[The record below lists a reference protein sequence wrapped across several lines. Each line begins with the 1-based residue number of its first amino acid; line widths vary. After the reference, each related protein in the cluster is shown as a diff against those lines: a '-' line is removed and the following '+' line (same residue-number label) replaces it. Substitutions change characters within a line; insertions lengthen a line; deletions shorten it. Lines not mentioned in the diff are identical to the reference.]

1 MIVWELMEG
10 GLADLQYQLY
20 QGPDRSPAA
29 DRGTGLAVVTRL
41 SVILLQGQLLLEQ
54 QTKKVSS
61 PESRKSGH

>member
-29 DRGTGLAVVTRL
+29 DHGTGLAEYYGSL
-41 SVILLQGQLLLEQ
+41 GQ
-54 QTKKVSS
+54 
-61 PESRKSGH
+61 PDP